1 MSLKSRLAADETL
14 ITAWSGVPDALTV
27 EILAKQG
34 FDAVTLDMQHGG
46 HHEDSVLRGLVP
58 VLAAN
63 KPALVRIPVGR
74 FDMASRALD
83 FGAEAVIA
91 PMVNSVADAKL
102 FAAAM
107 KYPPLGERSWGPT
120 YAFPRHG
127 KGDYAEWLRDTNQ
140 RTMAF
145 AMVETRAA
153 LDALDG
159 ILDTP
164 GIDGIF
170 LGPSDF
176 SIAWTQRRDRQFDAG
191 KHDGDDGVG
200 RRAHPQGRQAC
211 RDLCRRT
218 GNCRPCRVDGLS
230 PARHR
235 VRARADF
242 AGRKNPAEE
251 HARIRSAPEAASARG
266 SWSLQI
272 RQELGE
278 GHRSFG
284 PRAEA

>member
-1 MSLKSRLAADETL
+1 MSLKTADETL
-14 ITAWSGVPDALTV
+14 VTAWSGVPDALTV
-27 EILAKQG
+27 EILARQG

-46 HHEDSVLRGLVP
+46 HHEDSVLRGILP
-58 VLAAN
+58 VLAVG

-91 PMVNSVADAKL
+91 PMVNSVADARQ

-107 KYPPLGERSWGPT
+107 KYPPMGERSWGPT

-127 KGDYAEWLRDTNQ
+127 KGDHAEWLRDTNQ

-145 AMVETRAA
+145 AVVKTRAA

-164 GIDGIF
+164 GIDSIF

-176 SIAWTQRRDRQFDAG
+176 SLAWSTMESMMETVASVAERTRKAG
-191 KHDGDDGVG
+191 KHAAIYV
-200 RRAHPQGRQAC
+200 
-211 RDLCRRT
+211 
-218 GNCRPCRVDGLS
+218 VE
-230 PARHR
+230 PAI
-235 VRARADF
+235 
-242 AGRKNPAEE
+242 AGRVVGMGYRLLATGSE
-251 HARIRSAPEAASARG
+251 HALIGLGAKAL
-266 SWSLQI
+266 LQGI
-272 RQELGE
+272 KTSIG
-278 GHRSFG
+278 G
-284 PRAEA
+284 

>member
-14 ITAWSGVPDALTV
+14 VTAWSGVPDALTV
-27 EILAKQG
+27 EILARQG

-46 HHEDSVLRGLVP
+46 HHEDSVLRGLAP
-58 VLAAN
+58 VLATG

-107 KYPPLGERSWGPT
+107 KYPPVGERSWGPT

-127 KGDYAEWLRDTNQ
+127 KGDHTEWLRDSDQ

-176 SIAWTQRRDRQFDAG
+176 SIAWSNGATVDSTLESMMETVGSIAERTRKAG
-191 KHDGDDGVG
+191 KHAAIYVIE
-200 RRAHPQGRQAC
+200 
-211 RDLCRRT
+211 
-218 GNCRPCRVDGLS
+218 
-230 PARHR
+230 PAI
-235 VRARADF
+235 
-242 AGRKNPAEE
+242 AGRVVAMGYRLLATGSE
-251 HARIRSAPEAASARG
+251 HALI
-266 SWSLQI
+266 SLGAKTLLKGI
-272 RQELGE
+272 KDSIG
-278 GHRSFG
+278 G
-284 PRAEA
+284 